1 MNNIKE
7 ILEKLKD
14 IEIKSNPMPFNML
27 YLAYQNVH
35 AKEVL
40 HSKLLAGLLNP
51 NENHKLGDAPLKCF
65 LHKIDVACGALQE
78 VSVETEKNVN
88 GRRIDIFVSWKD
100 EDNESKKHA
109 VIIENKL
116 HNAGSQKN
124 QLNAYYD
131 GTKDEYSIEKI
142 VYLPFDKSR
151 GSFERTDI
159 RSDLHEKCID
169 IDAKWIVKWLE
180 DLIKDNEG
188 ISILEQ
194 YKEFF
199 ECLINTK
206 FIYMKAKEIIDAC
219 SIEEINKLQNLANVA
234 NSNEWCEAR
243 FALLSEKLKATFGEK
258 LQIRYKRH
266 KEDGRCYAEFFFHPY
281 EKWIELWLEEK
292 EIKLWIASE
301 FKTESVK
308 VLGKEYKYWG
318 CEYWDYYETDLC
330 FNYPVDNQNIID
342 KIVPMLEELAKCKK

>member
-1 MNNIKE
+1 MDSIKE

-35 AKEVL
+35 GKEVL

-142 VYLPFDKSR
+142 VYLPFDKSY
-151 GSFERTDI
+151 GSFKYTDI

-199 ECLINTK
+199 KCLINTK
-206 FIYMKAKEIIDAC
+206 FIYMKA
-219 SIEEINKLQNLANVA
+219 EEILQQLNNKDIFKLENLGKIMRD
-234 NSNEWCEAR
+234 SEWCEAL
-243 FALLSEKLKATFGEK
+243 FSQKYSNLLTK
-258 LQIRYKRH
+258 LQQKVNGLQVKYKQNH
-266 KEDGRCYAEFFFHPY
+266 NYVNYVQLYFDNWKNNYWYEIWLYEDGFYC
-281 EKWIELWLEEK
+281 
-292 EIKLWIASE
+292 
-301 FKTESVK
+301 
-308 VLGKEYKYWG
+308 YKYDRV
-318 CEYWDYYETDLC
+318 DYSDTTYFTYNDENKVVKHL
-330 FNYPVDNQNIID
+330 
-342 KIVPMLEELAKCKK
+342 VPLLTELSKQS